1 MDSRYIFPPI
11 ATVVTVASICYFTV
25 RIWLLHA
32 QYFHQYPLIR
42 KTVLLLV
49 LYPLGLL
56 IGWTPV
62 IVFVLCAFLGIDT
75 KAASFSV
82 GVIASFA
89 FGSLY
94 GLFLSVTFFATSAE
108 ARVRWGAMVCGA
120 HPRSSNAETDFEVDS
135 DDLLLPGSKPR
146 PSDGRAYKSN
156 NNYYNNTDPTST
168 TTSTATTVAFTA
180 APPRIGVREMDMA
193 SLERADASCLS
204 ESLSDATPLSVSVD
218 HVSFPCST
226 GNPLR
231 FNSADSASSV
241 GSI

>member
-1 MDSRYIFPPI
+1 MCCAHS
-11 ATVVTVASICYFTV
+11 
-25 RIWLLHA
+25 L
-32 QYFHQYPLIR
+32 
-42 KTVLLLV
+42 
-49 LYPLGLL
+49 
-56 IGWTPV
+56 
-62 IVFVLCAFLGIDT
+62 AFLGIDT

-156 NNYYNNTDPTST
+156 INYYNNTDAATTTTT

-204 ESLSDATPLSVSVD
+204 EALSDAPLSPSPSPSVSVD
-218 HVSFPCST
+218 HVSFHCST
-226 GNPLR
+226 GNPLG

-241 GSI
+241 SSI